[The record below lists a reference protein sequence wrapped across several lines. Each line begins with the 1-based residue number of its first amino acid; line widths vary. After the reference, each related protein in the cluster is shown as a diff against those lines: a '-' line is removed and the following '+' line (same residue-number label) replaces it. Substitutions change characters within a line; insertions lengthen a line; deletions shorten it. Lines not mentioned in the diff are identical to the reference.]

1 MLAEPAFLSRAAC
14 TCLKWQSSTR
24 NTNKSHAKLL
34 VYSRIRPSHSMDDE
48 NKVYK
53 QPVSTFAGRLV
64 PEKAK
69 EVEGINYQLFKQAC
83 RASLDVNKFLDQYE
97 MVKLLK
103 GP

>member
-69 EVEGINYQLFKQAC
+69 GQEFLLSMELVVIPVEPFWLQSC
-83 RASLDVNKFLDQYE
+83 
-97 MVKLLK
+97 
-103 GP
+103 